1 MNAEGYGGERVQI
14 GQMSEVLVILTEVFQ
29 KLTEDFAKLTE
40 VFRKMTEP
48 IF

>member
-14 GQMSEVLVILTEVFQ
+14 GQMSEVLVILTE
-29 KLTEDFAKLTE
+29 DFPKLTE